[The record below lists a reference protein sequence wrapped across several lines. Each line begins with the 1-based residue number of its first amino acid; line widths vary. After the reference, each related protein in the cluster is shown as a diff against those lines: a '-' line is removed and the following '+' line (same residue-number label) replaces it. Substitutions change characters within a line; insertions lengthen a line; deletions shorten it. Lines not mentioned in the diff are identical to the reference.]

1 MTPRERVLLATN
13 HQEHDMSHELTMSLR
28 TAMALAVW
36 TLAAVW
42 TSPAGGAAPEPP
54 ASLVIRNVAVIDV
67 ASGER
72 FGQTVVVEG
81 DRIITV
87 AADPLVPDGATI
99 VDGSGRYLIPG
110 LWDMHVHLTYNQA
123 LGEAMPRLFLSYG
136 VTSVR
141 DTGGLLHKLLPV
153 VQAMRA
159 EGAVAPRVF
168 FSGPL
173 LDGQLVV
180 YDGVE
185 RPEIGIANPSPEV
198 ARANVA
204 KLKEA
209 EVDFIKIYEMVSPA
223 VFDALVEAA
232 NEHGLPIAM
241 HVPLSLRAGQVA
253 SRVQSMEHL
262 RNVELDCVAHAEA
275 LLAERR
281 EILAAS
287 GEASGAAV
295 RSRLHRLQRLPA
307 IKAQDDTRCE
317 EVLAAM
323 GDTIQVPT
331 LRLNALNV
339 QSPFER
345 DDWADALGRL
355 PPVVAKSWRAATRQR
370 LEDPRRG
377 DTTFGQWSLAMVR
390 RMHQRGI
397 PIGAGTDT
405 PIGYAL
411 PGHSL
416 HDELDLLVRA
426 GLSPREALRSAIVR
440 PAEFFGLENELGR
453 IAAGHR
459 ADLVLLSANPLEN
472 IANTRRIEGVVS
484 RGRWFTP
491 AELTRP

>member
-1 MTPRERVLLATN
+1 
-13 HQEHDMSHELTMSLR
+13 MSLR
-28 TAMALAVW
+28 TAMALAAW
-36 TLAAVW
+36 MLAGAW
-42 TSPAGGAAPEPP
+42 TSLASGAAPLTP
-54 ASLVIRNVAVIDV
+54 ASLAIRNVTVIDA

-72 FGQTVVVEG
+72 PAQTVVAAG
-81 DRIITV
+81 DRIIGV
-87 AADPLVPDGATI
+87 GADALVPDGAKI
-99 VDGSGRYLIPG
+99 IDGTGRYLIPG
-110 LWDMHVHLTYNQA
+110 LWDMHVHLTYDKA

-153 VQAMRA
+153 VRAMRA

-180 YDGVE
+180 YDGAG

-209 EVDFIKIYEMVSPA
+209 GVDFIKIYEMVSPE

-232 NEHGLPIAM
+232 NEHRLPIAM

-253 SRVQSMEHL
+253 SRVHSMEHL
-262 RNVELDCVAHAEA
+262 RNVEMDCVADAEA

-281 EILAAS
+281 EILAADRES
-287 GEASGAAV
+287 SGAAL

-307 IKAQDDTRCE
+307 IRAQDPARCD

-323 GDTIQVPT
+323 GATIQVPT

-345 DDWADALGRL
+345 DDWPDALERL
-355 PPVVAKSWRAATRQR
+355 PPTVARSWRAATQQR
-370 LEDPRRG
+370 LENPRQG

-390 RMHQRGI
+390 RMHERGI

-426 GLSPREALRSAIVR
+426 GLSPREALRSATVR
-440 PAEFFGLENELGR
+440 PAEFFNLENELGR
-453 IAAGHR
+453 IASGYR
-459 ADLVLLSANPLEN
+459 ADLVLLSANPLKD

-491 AELTRP
+491 AELMAK

>member
-1 MTPRERVLLATN
+1 
-13 HQEHDMSHELTMSLR
+13 
-28 TAMALAVW
+28 MALAAW
-36 TLAAVW
+36 MLAGAW
-42 TSPAGGAAPEPP
+42 TSLAGGAAPQAP
-54 ASLVIRNVAVIDV
+54 ASLVIWNVTVIDA
-67 ASGER
+67 ASGKR
-72 FGQTVVVEG
+72 PGQTVVVEG
-81 DRIITV
+81 DRIIAVGVDTV
-87 AADPLVPDGATI
+87 VPDGAKI
-99 VDGSGRYLIPG
+99 IDGTARYLIPG
-110 LWDMHVHLTYNQA
+110 LWDMHVHLTYDKA
-123 LGEAMPRLFLSYG
+123 LGEVMPRLFLSYG

-141 DTGGLLHKLLPV
+141 DTGGLLEKLLPV

-180 YDGVE
+180 YDGVG

-204 KLKEA
+204 KLKAA
-209 EVDFIKIYEMVSPA
+209 EVDFIKIYEMVSPE

-232 NEHGLPIAM
+232 DEHGLPIAM

-253 SRVQSMEHL
+253 SRVNSMEHL
-262 RNVELDCVAHAEA
+262 RNVETDCVAHAEA

-281 EILAAS
+281 EILAANR
-287 GEASGAAV
+287 EASGAAV
-295 RSRLHRLQRLPA
+295 RSQLHSLQRLPA
-307 IKAQDDTRCE
+307 IRAQDAARCD

-323 GDTIQVPT
+323 GTTIQVPT
-331 LRLNALNV
+331 LRLNAFSL

-345 DDWADALGRL
+345 DDWPDALERL
-355 PPVVAKSWRAATRQR
+355 PPTVAKSWRATTQQR
-370 LEDPRRG
+370 LENPRKG
-377 DTTFGQWSLAMVR
+377 DTTFGEWSLAMVR
-390 RMHQRGI
+390 RMHERGI

-426 GLSPREALRSAIVR
+426 GLSPREALRAATVR
-440 PAEFFGLENELGR
+440 PAEFFKLENELGR
-453 IAAGHR
+453 IQSGYR
-459 ADLVLLSANPLEN
+459 ADLVLLSANPLTD

-491 AELTRP
+491 TELMRP